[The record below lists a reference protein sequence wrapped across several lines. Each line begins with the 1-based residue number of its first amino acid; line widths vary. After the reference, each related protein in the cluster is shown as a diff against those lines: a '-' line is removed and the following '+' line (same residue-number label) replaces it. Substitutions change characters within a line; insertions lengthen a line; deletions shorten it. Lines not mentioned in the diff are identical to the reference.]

1 MGNHLRASSMLKS
14 RYVIIFVDLQNWMAT
29 TQTTFCLGP
38 ISCWFLGGVEYFF
51 FLGGRAIGRGTN
63 LDAQQEEIQIKVGA
77 T

>member
-1 MGNHLRASSMLKS
+1 
-14 RYVIIFVDLQNWMAT
+14 MAT

-51 FLGGRAIGRGTN
+51 LGESNWEGGTN